1 MLGKYLKINGELM
14 PNPVSGTWSDQ
25 LNPKE
30 NIYETEAG
38 TRKSNII
45 RLDRPSWSCSFNCTS
60 AMKERIQNYCK
71 LESIVCEVDGQ
82 EFEGTLRLS
91 GACTMV
97 KDSEYCRDTKGL
109 WVVPVV
115 FEGE

>member
-1 MLGKYLKINGELM
+1 MLGKFLKINGEQM
-14 PNPVSGTWSDQ
+14 PNPNPETWNAA

-60 AMKERIQNYCK
+60 RMKDRIVDYCK
-71 LESIVCEVDGQ
+71 RPSVVCEVDGE

-91 GACTMV
+91 GAITLV
-97 KDSEYCRDTKGL
+97 KDSEYCRGTNGL